1 MFCNGCGQT
10 LEPGQNFC
18 AKCGQPVGVAAIPR
32 RLNRVAEHSKLLG
45 ILWMVY
51 AAFYILGGL
60 GVFVVGNA
68 VLSMVIRQ
76 AGANA
81 GAEMPPPELFHFVF
95 TVFGLL
101 LLILGGLGFFTGW
114 GLLQHSPWARIL
126 ALVLGFLAL
135 LNMPF
140 GTALGIYTIW
150 VLLSANA
157 DKEYA
162 ALAQA
167 QAA

>member
-51 AAFYILGGL
+51 SVIFVLAGFGI
-60 GVFVVGNA
+60 FVVGNA
-68 VLSMVIRQ
+68 VLSMVIMR
-76 AGANA
+76 AHP
-81 GAEMPPPELFHFVF
+81 GAEMPPPELFHLVF
-95 TVFGLL
+95 MVLGLF
-101 LLILGGLGFFTGW
+101 LLIKGGLGFFAGW
-114 GLLQHSPWARIL
+114 GLLQHASWARIL
-126 ALVLGFLAL
+126 TLVLGFLAL
-135 LNMPF
+135 LSIPI

>member
-10 LEPGQNFC
+10 LQPGQNFC

-51 AAFYILGGL
+51 SVLFMLGGL
-60 GVFVVGNA
+60 GIFVVGNA
-68 VLSMVIRQ
+68 ILSMVIRQ
-76 AGANA
+76 ASVGNPD
-81 GAEMPPPELFHFVF
+81 MPPPELFHFVF
-95 TVFGLL
+95 TALGLF
-101 LLILGGLGFFTGW
+101 LLIKGGLGVFAGW
-114 GLLQHSPWARIL
+114 GLLQHASWARIL
-126 ALVLGFLAL
+126 TLVLGFLAL
-135 LNMPF
+135 LSIPF

-150 VLLSANA
+150 VLLSSDA

-167 QAA
+167 A

>member
-18 AKCGQPVGVAAIPR
+18 AKCGQPIGVAAIPR

-51 AAFYILGGL
+51 SVLFILGGFL
-60 GVFVVGNA
+60 IFVVGNA
-68 VLSMVIRQ
+68 ILTMVIRQ
-76 AGANA
+76 AGVGA
-81 GAEMPPPELFHFVF
+81 GTEMPPPELFHLVF
-95 TVFGLL
+95 TILGMF
-101 LLILGGLGFFTGW
+101 LLIKGGLGFFAGW
-114 GLLQHSPWARIL
+114 GLLQHASWARIL

-135 LNMPF
+135 LSIPF

-150 VLLSANA
+150 VLLSADA
-157 DKEYA
+157 DKQYT

-167 QAA
+167 A

>member
-10 LEPGQNFC
+10 LQPGQNFC

-51 AAFYILGGL
+51 SVLFMLGGL
-60 GVFVVGNA
+60 GIFVVGNA
-68 VLSMVIRQ
+68 VLSIVIRQ
-76 AGANA
+76 ASA
-81 GAEMPPPELFHFVF
+81 GNQDMPPPELFHLVF
-95 TVFGLL
+95 TVLGLF
-101 LLILGGLGFFTGW
+101 LLIKGGLGVFAGW
-114 GLLQHSPWARIL
+114 GLLQHASWARIL
-126 ALVLGFLAL
+126 TLVLGFLAL
-135 LNMPF
+135 LSIPF

-150 VLLSANA
+150 VLLSSDA

-167 QAA
+167 A